1 MDARSFQ
8 DSISVHKQFSAP
20 LLLPFYWA
28 ISYLSSK
35 IKIKSLPLG
44 KDFLDFNRQSWLL
57 CPPYSIALSLIMI
70 QYELTHC
77 AVNYLLRYLFLLLQ
91 CGILNGMVF
100 IFVSSRCLICRCL
113 ITLIEWISENEN
125 KTTLMKWFSTVREEY
140 ICILPKYIQQF
151 NI

>member
-1 MDARSFQ
+1 MLLQLSTLSSMDARSFH
-8 DSISVHKQFSAP
+8 DSISVHKQFSAL

-57 CPPYSIALSLIMI
+57 CPLYSTALSLIML

-77 AVNYLLRYLFLLLQ
+77 AVNYLLRYLVLLLQ
-91 CGILNGMVF
+91 CGILDGRYYTVF
-100 IFVSSRCLICRCL
+100 IFVSSRCLIYRCL
-113 ITLIEWISENEN
+113 IT
-125 KTTLMKWFSTVREEY
+125 FY
-140 ICILPKYIQQF
+140 
-151 NI
+151 